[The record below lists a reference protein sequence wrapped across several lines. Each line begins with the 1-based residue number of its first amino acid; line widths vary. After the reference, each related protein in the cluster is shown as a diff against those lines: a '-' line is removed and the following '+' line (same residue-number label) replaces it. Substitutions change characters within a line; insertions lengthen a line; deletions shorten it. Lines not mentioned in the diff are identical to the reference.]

1 MAKKIKGKH
10 KGKHTTYFIA
20 DALEPKESPLQAWLK
35 SHPGKNL
42 ALKRPQKD
50 WVEEFKKSQEKSQL
64 FEMMKALNDYNAY
77 QAFKQQEALMLQ
89 GLQPSQADN
98 LGLQQA
104 KKWQLPPPLKP
115 VPVFKPM
122 YQPLGYIITQHPIG
136 KGKSKVEAGVG
147 IEPTSSAHGAEI
159 LPLDHPA
166 IMAIAAKWTIYR

>member
-104 KKWQLPPPLKP
+104 KPP
-115 VPVFKPM
+115 PVFKPM